1 MGKIS
6 DLTLIAQV
14 VMFDN
19 KRAFDSLVK
28 EYQSRVRKFFL
39 AQTLGDEPLSDDL
52 AQETFVKA
60 YLKLSTFRGTSSFST
75 WLFRIAY
82 NVYYDY
88 TRSRHT
94 TSDIDAASAM
104 PAEGASDTALQM
116 DLYKA
121 LALLSDVQRTCITM
135 QLIDGRSISDI
146 ASITGINE
154 GTVKS
159 HISRGKHVMTEYLK
173 SNGYGR

>member
-1 MGKIS
+1 
-6 DLTLIAQV
+6 
-14 VMFDN
+14 MFDN

-60 YLKLSTFRGTSSFST
+60 YLKISTFRGTSSFST

-146 ASITGINE
+146 SSITGINE

-159 HISRGKHVMTEYLK
+159 HISRGKHIMTEYLK

>member
-60 YLKLSTFRGTSSFST
+60 YLKISTFRGTSSFST

-146 ASITGINE
+146 SSITGINE

-159 HISRGKHVMTEYLK
+159 HISRVKHIMTEYLK

>member
-60 YLKLSTFRGTSSFST
+60 YLKISTFRGTSSFST

-104 PAEGASDTALQM
+104 PAEGASDTALQR

-146 ASITGINE
+146 SSITGINE

-159 HISRGKHVMTEYLK
+159 HISRGKHIMTEYLK

>member
-60 YLKLSTFRGTSSFST
+60 YLKISTFRGTSSFST

-104 PAEGASDTALQM
+104 PAGGANHPALQM
-116 DLYKA
+116 ALYTA
-121 LALLSDVQRTCITM
+121 LALPSDVHRTCTTM

-146 ASITGINE
+146 SSITGINE

-159 HISRGKHVMTEYLK
+159 HISRGKHIMTEYLK

>member
-88 TRSRHT
+88 TRSRHA
-94 TSDIDAASAM
+94 TSDIDAAQAM

>member
-60 YLKLSTFRGTSSFST
+60 YLKLSSFRGTSSFST

-88 TRSRHT
+88 TRSLHT
-94 TSDIDAASAM
+94 ASDIDAAQAM

>member
-6 DLTLIAQV
+6 DLSLIAQV
-14 VMFDN
+14 LMFNN

-60 YLKLSTFRGTSSFST
+60 YMKLSTFRGTSTFAT

-88 TRSRHT
+88 TRRHHV
-94 TSDIDAASAM
+94 TSDIDAANAM

-116 DLYKA
+116 DLYNA

-146 ASITGINE
+146 ADIIGLNE
-154 GTVKS
+154 GTIKS
-159 HISRGKHVMTEYLK
+159 HISRGKQRMQEYLK

>member
-60 YLKLSTFRGTSSFST
+60 YLKISTFRGTSSFST

-94 TSDIDAASAM
+94 TSNIDAASAM
-104 PAEGASDTALQM
+104 PAEGARDTTLQM

-146 ASITGINE
+146 SSITGINE

-159 HISRGKHVMTEYLK
+159 HISRGKHIMTEYLK

>member
-1 MGKIS
+1 MGSIC
-6 DLTLIAQV
+6 DLTLFAQV
-14 VMFDN
+14 VMFNN
-19 KRAFDSLVK
+19 KRAFDSLVRK
-28 EYQSRVRKFFL
+28 YQSRVRKFFL

-60 YLKLSTFRGTSSFST
+60 YLKISTFRGTSGFST

-88 TRSRHT
+88 KRSLHT
-94 TSDIDAASAM
+94 TADIDSANAI
-104 PAEGASDTALQM
+104 PAQGASDTALQM
-116 DLYKA
+116 DLYNA
-121 LALLSDVQRTCITM
+121 LALLSEVQRTCITM

-146 ASITGINE
+146 ADITGINE
-154 GTVKS
+154 GTIKS
-159 HISRGKHVMTEYLK
+159 HISRGKQKMTEYLK

>member
-88 TRSRHT
+88 TRSRHG
-94 TSDIDAASAM
+94 TSDIDAACAI

-146 ASITGINE
+146 SSITGINE

>member
-28 EYQSRVRKFFL
+28 EYQPRVRKFFL

-60 YLKLSTFRGTSSFST
+60 YLKISTFRGTSSFST

-135 QLIDGRSISDI
+135 QIIDGRSISDI
-146 ASITGINE
+146 SSITGINE

-159 HISRGKHVMTEYLK
+159 HISRGKHIMTEYLK

>member
-60 YLKLSTFRGTSSFST
+60 YLKISTFRGTSSFST

-94 TSDIDAASAM
+94 TSNIDAASAM

-116 DLYKA
+116 DLYQA

-146 ASITGINE
+146 SSITGINE

-159 HISRGKHVMTEYLK
+159 HISRGKHIMTEYLK

>member
-52 AQETFVKA
+52 AQVTFVKA
-60 YLKLSTFRGTSSFST
+60 YLKISTFRGTSSFST

-146 ASITGINE
+146 SSITGINE

-159 HISRGKHVMTEYLK
+159 HISRGKHIMTEYLK

>member
-60 YLKLSTFRGTSSFST
+60 YLKISTFRGTSSFST

-88 TRSRHT
+88 TSSLHNP
-94 TSDIDAASAM
+94 SEHDAACHI
-104 PAEGASDTALQM
+104 PPECASEQA
-116 DLYKA
+116 
-121 LALLSDVQRTCITM
+121 
-135 QLIDGRSISDI
+135 
-146 ASITGINE
+146 
-154 GTVKS
+154 
-159 HISRGKHVMTEYLK
+159 
-173 SNGYGR
+173 

>member
-60 YLKLSTFRGTSSFST
+60 YLKISTFRGTSSFST

-88 TRSRHT
+88 TRSCHT

-146 ASITGINE
+146 SSITGINE

-159 HISRGKHVMTEYLK
+159 HISRGKHIMTEYLK

>member
-1 MGKIS
+1 
-6 DLTLIAQV
+6 
-14 VMFDN
+14 
-19 KRAFDSLVK
+19 
-28 EYQSRVRKFFL
+28 
-39 AQTLGDEPLSDDL
+39 
-52 AQETFVKA
+52 
-60 YLKLSTFRGTSSFST
+60 
-75 WLFRIAY
+75 
-82 NVYYDY
+82 
-88 TRSRHT
+88 
-94 TSDIDAASAM
+94 M

>member
-60 YLKLSTFRGTSSFST
+60 YLKISTFRGTSSFST

-94 TSDIDAASAM
+94 TINIDAASAM
-104 PAEGASDTALQM
+104 PAEGARDTALQM

-146 ASITGINE
+146 SSITGINE

-159 HISRGKHVMTEYLK
+159 HISRGKHIMTEYLK

>member
-60 YLKLSTFRGTSSFST
+60 YLKISTFRGTSSFST

-94 TSDIDAASAM
+94 TSNIDAASAM
-104 PAEGASDTALQM
+104 PAEGARDTALQM
-116 DLYKA
+116 DLYTTVGQPA
-121 LALLSDVQRTCITM
+121 ILTM
-135 QLIDGRSISDI
+135 SGDWLRRREPSSMSSQ
-146 ASITGINE
+146 TGIFSSQPP
-154 GTVKS
+154 TLWKS
-159 HISRGKHVMTEYLK
+159 SVCAM
-173 SNGYGR
+173 

>member
-1 MGKIS
+1 M
-6 DLTLIAQV
+6 TLIAQV

-60 YLKLSTFRGTSSFST
+60 YLKISTFRGTSSFST

-88 TRSRHT
+88 TRSLHT
-94 TSDIDAASAM
+94 TSDIDAA
-104 PAEGASDTALQM
+104 
-116 DLYKA
+116 
-121 LALLSDVQRTCITM
+121 
-135 QLIDGRSISDI
+135 
-146 ASITGINE
+146 
-154 GTVKS
+154 
-159 HISRGKHVMTEYLK
+159 
-173 SNGYGR
+173 

>member
-60 YLKLSTFRGTSSFST
+60 YLKISTFRGTSSFST

-94 TSDIDAASAM
+94 TSNIDAASAM
-104 PAEGASDTALQM
+104 PAAGARDTALQM

-146 ASITGINE
+146 SSITGINE

-159 HISRGKHVMTEYLK
+159 HISRGKHIMTEYLK

>member
-60 YLKLSTFRGTSSFST
+60 YLKLSSFRGTSSFST

-94 TSDIDAASAM
+94 TSDIDAAQAM

-116 DLYKA
+116 DLYNA

>member
-60 YLKLSTFRGTSSFST
+60 YLKISTFRGTSSFST

-146 ASITGINE
+146 SSITGINE

-159 HISRGKHVMTEYLK
+159 HISRGKHIMTEYLK

>member
-60 YLKLSTFRGTSSFST
+60 YLKLSSFRGTSSFST

-88 TRSRHT
+88 TRRRHT
-94 TSDIDAASAM
+94 TSDIDAAQAM

-116 DLYKA
+116 DLYNA

-146 ASITGINE
+146 SSITGINE

>member
-60 YLKLSTFRGTSSFST
+60 YLNISTFRGTSSFST

-88 TRSRHT
+88 IRCRHT

-135 QLIDGRSISDI
+135 QLFDGRSISDI
-146 ASITGINE
+146 SSITGINE

-159 HISRGKHVMTEYLK
+159 HISRGKHIMTEYLK

>member
-6 DLTLIAQV
+6 DLSLIAQV

-19 KRAFDSLVK
+19 NRAFDSLVK

-60 YLKLSTFRGTSSFST
+60 YLKISTFRGTSSFST

-94 TSDIDAASAM
+94 TSNIDAASAM

-116 DLYKA
+116 DLYQA

-146 ASITGINE
+146 SSITGINE

-159 HISRGKHVMTEYLK
+159 HISR
-173 SNGYGR
+173 

>member
-94 TSDIDAASAM
+94 TSDIDAAQAM

>member
-28 EYQSRVRKFFL
+28 EYQSRVRKVFL

-60 YLKLSTFRGTSSFST
+60 YLKISTFRGTSSFST

-94 TSDIDAASAM
+94 TSNIDAASAM

-146 ASITGINE
+146 SSITGINE

-159 HISRGKHVMTEYLK
+159 HISRGKHIMTEYLK

>member
-60 YLKLSTFRGTSSFST
+60 YLKISTFRGTSSFST

-104 PAEGASDTALQM
+104 PAGGASDTALQM

-146 ASITGINE
+146 SSITGINE

-159 HISRGKHVMTEYLK
+159 HISRGKHIMTEYLK

>member
-60 YLKLSTFRGTSSFST
+60 YLKISTFRGTSSFST

-94 TSDIDAASAM
+94 TSNIDAASAM

-146 ASITGINE
+146 SSITGINE

-159 HISRGKHVMTEYLK
+159 HISRGKHIMTEYLK

>member
-60 YLKLSTFRGTSSFST
+60 YLKLSSFRGTSSFST

-94 TSDIDAASAM
+94 TSDIDTACAM

>member
-60 YLKLSTFRGTSSFST
+60 YLKISTFRGTSSFST

-88 TRSRHT
+88 PRSLHT
-94 TSDIDAASAM
+94 TSDIDAACTI

-116 DLYKA
+116 DLYQA

-135 QLIDGRSISDI
+135 QLIDGRNISDI
-146 ASITGINE
+146 SSITGINE

-159 HISRGKHVMTEYLK
+159 HISRGKHIMTEYLK

>member
-6 DLTLIAQV
+6 DLSLIAQV

-60 YLKLSTFRGTSSFST
+60 YLKLSSFRGTSSFST

-94 TSDIDAASAM
+94 TSDIDAAQAM

-116 DLYKA
+116 DLYNA

-146 ASITGINE
+146 SSITDINE

>member
-28 EYQSRVRKFFL
+28 EYQARVRKFFL

-60 YLKLSTFRGTSSFST
+60 YLKISTFHGTSSFST

-88 TRSRHT
+88 TRSHHT

-121 LALLSDVQRTCITM
+121 LAQLSDVQRTCITM

-146 ASITGINE
+146 SSITGINE

-159 HISRGKHVMTEYLK
+159 HISRGKHIMTEYLK

>member
-60 YLKLSTFRGTSSFST
+60 YLKISTFRGTSSFST

-94 TSDIDAASAM
+94 TSNIDAASAM

-135 QLIDGRSISDI
+135 QLSDGRSISDI
-146 ASITGINE
+146 SSITGINE

-159 HISRGKHVMTEYLK
+159 HISRGKHIMTEYLK

>member
-1 MGKIS
+1 
-6 DLTLIAQV
+6 
-14 VMFDN
+14 MFDN

-60 YLKLSTFRGTSSFST
+60 YLKISTFRGTSSFST

-94 TSDIDAASAM
+94 TSNIDAASAM